1 MSELVSNLGS
11 FLAEVQ
17 SLMNERAELEEKLQ
31 KVDAAIE
38 ALAKERFGS
47 ALNMG
52 SEKTDNRYS
61 VAMIKANEPERKR
74 MRRTEDKEEKT
85 DMRGRAGRK
94 AKEDKEVSAKVPR
107 SRDRIKE
114 ETVRNAC
121 IDYLKAALPDSRS
134 AGEILEHL
142 SNNVGLPN
150 TTSFRTR
157 VYSTLTKL
165 VKDRSIAKLD
175 RGVYKYVEEN
185 N

>member
-1 MSELVSNLGS
+1 MSELVSNFRS
-11 FLAEVQ
+11 FLTEAQALLKEQ
-17 SLMNERAELEEKLQ
+17 AELEEKLQ
-31 KVDAAIE
+31 KVNAAIE

-47 ALNMG
+47 ALNME
-52 SEKTDNRYS
+52 SDKTDTRYS

-85 DMRGRAGRK
+85 DLRGRAGRK
-94 AKEDKEVSAKVPR
+94 VKEDKEVVKAPR

-114 ETVRNAC
+114 ETVRGAC
-121 IDYLKAALPDSRS
+121 IDYLKEALPDSRS

-142 SNNVGLPN
+142 ANNVGLPN

-165 VKDRSIAKLD
+165 VKDRAIAKLD